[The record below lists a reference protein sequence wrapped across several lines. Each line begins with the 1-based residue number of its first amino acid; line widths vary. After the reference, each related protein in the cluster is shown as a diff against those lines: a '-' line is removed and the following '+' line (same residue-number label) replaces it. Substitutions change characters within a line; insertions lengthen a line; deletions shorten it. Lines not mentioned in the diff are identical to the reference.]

1 MPNVTLIDPQG
12 TPRDVPEEFAQDA
25 LDRGWRNQTHT
36 DVLNA
41 AVRDAHEDDFG
52 GVGGAIK
59 ASAAALGRGATLGL
73 TDAAARL
80 IGGEDAALELEG
92 LREQNPG
99 ISAGFELAG
108 AVAPSLLSGGA
119 NLPAGLASRAGRAV
133 TTAGGGLKGA
143 IAGGAVEGALYGAG
157 SGVSELALSQDPL
170 TWERATSVLSSNAL
184 FGAATGGAAGGATHL
199 VERGLARAGA
209 YLDERAAAK
218 ATSDAVPD
226 DLAALDAKG
235 LRAAADDEIARL
247 STTNAEQRAAA
258 KSASVDDV
266 LAYRRGVDE
275 ANPWLVIT
283 EGQDAAKLGKA
294 QRLIRTALDDPK
306 GLRENPGSLLKPLR
320 IEEQALEGALAKRS
334 EIAAKL
340 EKVNAKIARELD
352 DELATLPDKATHVE
366 LSGKAARRY
375 SAFADVKVGKDAT
388 VRVAR
393 EDATRFAEALQAGE
407 VAGESAKALDNLG
420 GLLEQNR
427 ALQAQIKGAM
437 APLPERA
444 ALASERLTAI
454 RAAQDVLHA
463 PKPEASL
470 VEKAAS
476 GGLFGVLTGAAA
488 AVPGIG
494 QIPGVAHLLGAK
506 GAELVSGLV
515 FGRIGKAT
523 GEAAARTAA
532 AAKAFAGAVE
542 HASKYTP
549 VLATKALAGVRY
561 AQRTSKEP
569 AGETLHELFRA
580 RTDEIKSQ
588 TAYDE
593 SGTPRMRPE
602 ARLAMADTLRPIRA
616 LDPVMADRMETIA
629 ARRIE
634 YLSSIIPRRP
644 DWGGLPLGSSSWRP
658 SDMEMRSF
666 ARSAAAVEDPGGV
679 EERAVHGAI
688 TPEDV
693 DAYWAVYPE
702 RAAHFRDL
710 VTTEIATLQTLPY
723 GRQIALSM
731 LSGTPVHPSLHPE
744 VIASLQAQ
752 FVAEPGSE
760 GGAQAPRAMPQY
772 GAIQTLQQQSTPAQ
786 QRAEG
791 AHR

>member
-25 LDRGWRNQTHT
+25 LDRGWRTQTRA
-36 DVLNA
+36 DVLGA
-41 AVRDAHEDDFG
+41 ASAAADEADFG

-59 ASAAALGRGATLGL
+59 ASVAALGRGATLGL
-73 TDAAARL
+73 SDVALRAL
-80 IGGEDAALELEG
+80 GGEDAALELEG
-92 LREQNPG
+92 LRDEN
-99 ISAGFELAG
+99 AGLSTAFEIGG
-108 AVAPSLLSGGA
+108 AVAPALFSGGA
-119 NLPAGLASRAGRAV
+119 SLPAGLASRAGRAV
-133 TTAGGGLKGA
+133 TAAGGGLKGA

-157 SGVSELALSQDPL
+157 TGVSELALSQDPL
-170 TWERATSVLSSNAL
+170 TWERATSVLSSNVL

-209 YLDERAAAK
+209 YLDERAAAR

-226 DLAALDAKG
+226 DLAKLDAKG
-235 LRAAADDEIARL
+235 LRAAADDEIAKL
-247 STTNAEQRAAA
+247 STVETEKRAAA
-258 KSASVDDV
+258 RSASVDDA
-266 LAYRRGVDE
+266 LAYRQSVQD
-275 ANPWLVIT
+275 ANPWLAIT
-283 EGQDAAKLGKA
+283 EGEDAARLGKA
-294 QRLIRTALDDPK
+294 KRLLRTALDDQK

-320 IEEQALEGALAKRS
+320 VEEQALEGAIARRA

-340 EKVNAKIARELD
+340 ESVNAKIARELD
-352 DELATLPDKATHVE
+352 DELATLPDAAAHVE

-388 VRVAR
+388 VKVAR
-393 EDATRFAEALQAGE
+393 KDAARFAEALRAGE
-407 VAGESAKALDNLG
+407 VAGESAKALDALP

-444 ALASERLTAI
+444 ALTSERLSAI
-454 RAAQDVLHA
+454 QAAQDVLRA
-463 PKPEASL
+463 PKPEASI

-532 AAKAFAGAVE
+532 AAKAFAGAAE
-542 HASKYTP
+542 SAGKYTP

-561 AQRTSKEP
+561 AQQASKEP
-569 AGETLHELFRA
+569 GGETLHDLFKA
-580 RTDEIKSQ
+580 RTDEIKTQ

-593 SGTPRMRPE
+593 TGTPRMRPE
-602 ARLAMADTLRPIRA
+602 SRLEMAERLKPIRA

-634 YLSSIIPRRP
+634 YLSSIIPRQP

-666 ARSAAAVEDPGGV
+666 ARSVAAVEDPGGV
-679 EERAVHGAI
+679 EERAVHGAL

-723 GRQIALSM
+723 ARQISLSM

-791 AHR
+791 ASR